1 MRAGRQQVTASKDQP
16 NVGRERRIIER
27 PRLIKLLDESEARII
42 LLLAPAG
49 YGKTTLARQWAKT
62 LNGVIWVSLTP
73 AHRDVVTLA
82 EDIATGI
89 EALGGTSTEFI
100 REYLR
105 AQSNPQRAAHGVA
118 LELSKQMNDVGVQW
132 LIVDDCQEISGATE
146 ACAMISALTEGLDCR
161 MLVASRE
168 RPSWTRSR
176 EVIYGK
182 IREFDRTDLAMTTDE
197 VAEVLGHRADLTEL
211 ALRAEGWPAVLSL
224 VAALD
229 SAAPLRSAMP
239 EALHRYLAEELFQSA
254 SETLRESLLTM
265 ALLARLTAESLASE
279 FGERRTQI
287 VNQAYRLGFITGDG
301 QAELHPLLRE
311 FLLSKLL
318 EKPNAEARVREAIR
332 RSIDAEEWEHALG
345 LVLRFNLNDL
355 VDPVL
360 TSAFSPL
367 ARRGLIG
374 TLSAFA
380 SQVRLV
386 PAFPPAMVDLVDAE
400 VARREGQLE
409 LAISLAGRAHTRF
422 AEDHPLRSR
431 ASEIVGQCHFL
442 LASYDDAEAA
452 FIAARSEATE
462 ERDAGEAI
470 HGLALTKVF
479 GEQDGVEL
487 AIAALAELRH
497 QSPTH
502 LTRYATAELNRRRFD
517 EGLRLP
523 LGLDEALHSLPR
535 VDDPRARTA
544 FTYSV
549 AYSLA
554 LRADYDD
561 ARTFVGMFLDDVR
574 SFDLEFALPY
584 ANWTAAMIALGLRRF
599 GDAERLLQ
607 AVEDASNRS
616 HDQRQA
622 VNARSLRARLL
633 LQIGQPAEAM
643 RQVEGDVDLRMIPS
657 WRGEYLATRALV
669 LACIGRAS
677 EALDAANQSV
687 ATSRALEV
695 RLLAAA
701 ARAVNATNQA
711 DHRPI
716 SSLIHEAAA
725 RDVWDPVVCAL
736 RASPEL
742 ATSVASDGA
751 LRSTL
756 EDVYQRSHDHALARR
771 AGFRTRATR
780 SPDEVLSPREREV
793 LGLIAKGLRNHE
805 ISAAL
810 FIADSTTKVHVRHIL
825 EKLGVRTRAEAV
837 ARYEMFATARYS
849 DSVWPN

>member
-1 MRAGRQQVTASKDQP
+1 LSEGTHEP
-16 NVGRERRIIER
+16 NAGRERRIIER
-27 PRLIKLLDESEARII
+27 PRLIKLLDESAARII
-42 LLLAPAG
+42 LVLAPAG

-62 LNGVIWVSLTP
+62 LSGVIWVTLTP

-89 EALGGTSTEFI
+89 EALGGSATEFI

-118 LELSKQMNDVGVQW
+118 LELSKQMNEVGVQW
-132 LIVDDCQEISGATE
+132 LIVDDCQEIAGASE
-146 ACAMISALTEGLDCR
+146 ACTMISTLTERLACR

-168 RPSWTRSR
+168 RPSWTRSKQ
-176 EVIYGK
+176 VVYGNV
-182 IREFDRTDLAMTTDE
+182 REFDRTDLAMTTDE
-197 VAEVLGHRADLTEL
+197 VAEVLGDRADLTEL

-239 EALHRYLAEELFQSA
+239 DALHRYLAEELFQSA

-332 RSIDAEEWEHALG
+332 KSIDAEEWEHALG

-400 VARREGQLE
+400 VATRDGQTE
-409 LAISLAGRAHTRF
+409 LAIDLARRAHTRLG
-422 AEDHPLRSR
+422 DGHRLRSR
-431 ASEIVGQCHFL
+431 ANAIVAQGHFL
-442 LASYDDAEAA
+442 LASFDEAEAA
-452 FIAARSEATE
+452 FTAARMEATDG
-462 ERDAGEAI
+462 RDAAEAI
-470 HGLALTKVF
+470 HGLVQAKTF
-479 GEQDGVEL
+479 GERGNIGPALE
-487 AIAALAELRH
+487 ALAKLKHE
-497 QSPTH
+497 SPTH
-502 LTRYATAELNRRRFD
+502 LIRYATGELNRKRFD
-517 EGLRLP
+517 EGLNLP
-523 LGLDEALHSLPR
+523 LGLDEALHILPR

-544 FTYSV
+544 FTYSA
-549 AYSLA
+549 AYALG

-561 ARTFVGMFLDDVR
+561 AERFLNLFLGDIH

-599 GDAERLLQ
+599 GEAERSLQ
-607 AVEDASNRS
+607 EVEDASNRT
-616 HDQRQA
+616 HDLRHA
-622 VNARSLRARLL
+622 INASSLRARML
-633 LQIGQPAEAM
+633 LQTGQPEVALEHVQGEVLV
-643 RQVEGDVDLRMIPS
+643 RVIPS
-657 WRGEYLATRALV
+657 WLGEYLATRALV
-669 LACIGRAS
+669 LACLERPT
-677 EALDAANQSV
+677 EAEDAAAQAL
-687 ATSRALEV
+687 ATSRAAEV
-695 RLLAAA
+695 RILAAA
-701 ARAVNATNQA
+701 SRTICAVNSDDTSAAVVLA
-711 DHRPI
+711 DDAKA
-716 SSLIHEAAA
+716 LG
-725 RDVWDPVVCAL
+725 VWDPVVCAL
-736 RASPEL
+736 RSSPAL
-742 ATSVASDGA
+742 ADAFAGEET
-751 LRSTL
+751 LRRTVGFL
-756 EDVYQRSHDHALARR
+756 YQQSRDHGLARR
-771 AGFRTRATR
+771 AGFRTRSPH
-780 SPDEVLSPREREV
+780 SPDQLLSPREREV
-793 LGLIAKGLRNHE
+793 LGLIAQGLRNHE
-805 ISAAL
+805 ISKAL

-837 ARYEMFATARYS
+837 ARYEMFAAARYADS
-849 DSVWPN
+849 DWPS